1 MSLLSRGSSGSY
13 CRVQSPQYLRGGKR
27 PFAQDARLRAR
38 EIDDGGRHSRQLPAV
53 ERRGRA
59 GANVLGDAVKTPG
72 IRFGRKAV
80 DGVEREDDG
89 LALAQSSD
97 GLVGD
102 VHRLPSTTRSS
113 PVRSGVIVMS
123 A

>member
-13 CRVQSPQYLRGGKR
+13 CRVQSPQYLRGGKQETGEGSGAS
-27 PFAQDARLRAR
+27 AQLGHALQQEVDARRDQRARLRLVPTLQLVEPAR
-38 EIDDGGRHSRQLPAV
+38 RLFP
-53 ERRGRA
+53 
-59 GANVLGDAVKTPG
+59 
-72 IRFGRKAV
+72 IRIGRKAV

-113 PVRSGVIVMS
+113 P
-123 A
+123 